1 MLFHIVT
8 SEDLVHQKEDG
19 TVHSGCVQVQ
29 LTLGF
34 DILWLLLTCVDYTVS
49 GKVITA
55 RLW

>member
-34 DILWLLLTCVDYTVS
+34 DILWLLLTCVDYAIS